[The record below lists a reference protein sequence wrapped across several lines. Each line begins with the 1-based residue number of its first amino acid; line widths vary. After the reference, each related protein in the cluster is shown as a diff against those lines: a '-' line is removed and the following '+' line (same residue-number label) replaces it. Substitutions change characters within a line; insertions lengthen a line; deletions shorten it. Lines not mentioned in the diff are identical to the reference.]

1 MLMYIYWLRFLD
13 HTAYNHIT
21 AIGLTLVARLVCV
34 GPKSSYFNMLLNT
47 SSPLNTCK
55 QSRLYFSYTF
65 FSHFY
70 FISIYYFGNNIYM
83 YIYTF
88 IYMCVYLYIYK
99 YIYKLSLSF
108 LYFMLLYISTIQ
120 RILPIETYR
129 QIITKKSITPQY
141 IYEN

>member
-34 GPKSSYFNMLLNT
+34 GPKSSYFNMLLYT

-88 IYMCVYLYIYK
+88 TYMCVYLYIYINI
-99 YIYKLSLSF
+99 YINYHFLFFILCCFIFRLSNAFCQLKH
-108 LYFMLLYISTIQ
+108 ID
-120 RILPIETYR
+120 
-129 QIITKKSITPQY
+129 K
-141 IYEN
+141 